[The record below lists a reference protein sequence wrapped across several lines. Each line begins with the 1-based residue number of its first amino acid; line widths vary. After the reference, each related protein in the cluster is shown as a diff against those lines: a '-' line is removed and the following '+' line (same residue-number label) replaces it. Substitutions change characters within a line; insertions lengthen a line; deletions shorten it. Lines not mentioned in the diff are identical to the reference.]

1 MPVSA
6 RSVPGSTIGKDK
18 LNQYCSAGKE
28 DLALND
34 WKRILVEERKTCCSY
49 AYRGIVDICI
59 GYVTVLRDGKTRMC
73 IDACMRLS
81 FRPGFDNARPIV
93 GGGRK

>member
-6 RSVPGSTIGKDK
+6 RSVPGNTIEEVE
-18 LNQYCSAGKE
+18 LNQCCSAGKE

-34 WKRILVEERKTCCSY
+34 WKRIVVEERKACCTY
-49 AYRGIVDICI
+49 AYREIVDICI

-81 FRPGFDNARPIV
+81 FCPGFDNARPIV